1 MFIRPWVYVI
11 VLVIIIALIAVM
23 QPDGVEQ
30 QQLPIISKIPEFD
43 LVDQNSKQFTLENVQ
58 GNVWLADF
66 IFTTCSGP
74 CPIMT
79 ERMSMVQHDLLEID
93 KLKFVSF
100 TVNPDYDTPEVLKKY
115 AQRFDVDDSSW
126 SFVTG
131 KYDQI
136 QELIADGFKM
146 GDTEEIVFHST
157 RFALVDHEGN
167 LRGYYSGTEPAEH
180 EILMRDI
187 QSLINDIR

>member
-1 MFIRPWVYVI
+1 MFFRPWVYVLTLI
-11 VLVIIIALIAVM
+11 VIIALIVVM
-23 QPDGVEQ
+23 QPETEGD
-30 QQLPIISKIPEFD
+30 QLPVIGEIPAFS
-43 LVDQNSKQFTLENVQ
+43 LVDQDGDLFTLENVK

-79 ERMSMVQHDLLEID
+79 ERMGMVQHDLLDID

-115 AQRFDVDDSSW
+115 AQRFDADVGSW

-131 KYDQI
+131 KYEQI
-136 QELIADGFKM
+136 QELIVEGFKM
-146 GDTEEIVFHST
+146 GDVEEIVFHST

-180 EILMRDI
+180 EILTRDI
-187 QSLINDIR
+187 QSLINDIY

>member
-1 MFIRPWVYVI
+1 MFFRPWVYVLTLI
-11 VLVIIIALIAVM
+11 VIIALIVVM
-23 QPDGVEQ
+23 QPETEGD
-30 QQLPIISKIPEFD
+30 QLPVIGEIPAFS
-43 LVDQNSKQFTLENVQ
+43 LVDQDGDRFTLENVK

-79 ERMSMVQHDLLEID
+79 ERMGMVQHDLLETE

-115 AQRFDVDDSSW
+115 AQRFDADVGSW

-131 KYDQI
+131 KYEQI
-136 QELIADGFKM
+136 QELIVEGFKM
-146 GDTEEIVFHST
+146 GDVEEIVFHST

-180 EILMRDI
+180 EILTRDI
-187 QSLINDIR
+187 QSLINDIH

>member
-1 MFIRPWVYVI
+1 MFFRPWVYI
-11 VLVIIIALIAVM
+11 IAFIIIIALIAVM
-23 QPDGVEQ
+23 QPDGAEE
-30 QQLPIISKIPEFD
+30 QLPIIGKIPAFD
-43 LVDQNSKQFTLENVQ
+43 LVDQNSKQFTLKNLE

-79 ERMSMVQHDLLEID
+79 ERMGMVQHDLLETE

-115 AQRFDVDDSSW
+115 AQRFDADVSSW

-136 QELIADGFKM
+136 Q
-146 GDTEEIVFHST
+146 
-157 RFALVDHEGN
+157 
-167 LRGYYSGTEPAEH
+167 
-180 EILMRDI
+180 
-187 QSLINDIR
+187 

>member
-1 MFIRPWVYVI
+1 MFFRPWVYVI
-11 VLVIIIALIAVM
+11 AFVIIIALIAVM
-23 QPDGVEQ
+23 QPDGAEE
-30 QQLPIISKIPEFD
+30 QLPIIGKIPAFD
-43 LVDQNSKQFTLENVQ
+43 LVDQNSKQFTLKNLE

-79 ERMSMVQHDLLEID
+79 ERMGMVQHDLLETE

-115 AQRFDVDDSSW
+115 AQRFDADVSSW

-136 QELIADGFKM
+136 QELIVEGFKM
-146 GDTEEIVFHST
+146 GDVEEIVFHST

-180 EILMRDI
+180 DILTRDI
-187 QSLINDIR
+187 HALINDIR

>member
-1 MFIRPWVYVI
+1 MFFRPWVYVMALI
-11 VLVIIIALIAVM
+11 VIIALIAVM
-23 QPDGVEQ
+23 QPETEGE
-30 QQLPIISKIPEFD
+30 QLPVIGEIPAFS
-43 LVDQNSKQFTLENVQ
+43 LVDQDGDRFTLDNVK

-79 ERMSMVQHDLLEID
+79 ERMSMVQHDLLEIE

-115 AQRFDVDDSSW
+115 AQRFNVDDSSW

-131 KYDQI
+131 KYDPVSYTH
-136 QELIADGFKM
+136 LTLPTKA
-146 GDTEEIVFHST
+146 
-157 RFALVDHEGN
+157 
-167 LRGYYSGTEPAEH
+167 
-180 EILMRDI
+180 
-187 QSLINDIR
+187 

>member
-1 MFIRPWVYVI
+1 MFFRPWVYVI
-11 VLVIIIALIAVM
+11 AFVIIIALIAVM
-23 QPDGVEQ
+23 QPDGAEE
-30 QQLPIISKIPEFD
+30 QLPIIGKIPAFD
-43 LVDQNSKQFTLENVQ
+43 LVDQNSKQFTLENLE

-79 ERMSMVQHDLLEID
+79 ERMGMVQHDLLDID

-115 AQRFDVDDSSW
+115 AQRFDADFGSW

-131 KYDQI
+131 KYEQI
-136 QELIADGFKM
+136 QELIVEGFKM
-146 GDTEEIVFHST
+146 GDVEEIVFHST

-180 EILMRDI
+180 KILTRDI

>member
-23 QPDGVEQ
+23 QPDGVEE
-30 QQLPIISKIPEFD
+30 QLPIISKIPEFD

-115 AQRFDVDDSSW
+115 AQRFNVDDSSW

-136 QELIADGFKM
+136 QELIADGFNM

>member
-1 MFIRPWVYVI
+1 MFFRPWVYVLALI
-11 VLVIIIALIAVM
+11 VIIALIAVM
-23 QPDGVEQ
+23 QPEAEGE
-30 QQLPIISKIPEFD
+30 QLPVIGEIPAFS
-43 LVDQNSKQFTLENVQ
+43 LVDQDGDRFTLDNVK

-79 ERMSMVQHDLLEID
+79 ERMGMVQHDLLDID

-115 AQRFDVDDSSW
+115 AQRFDADVGSW

-131 KYDQI
+131 KYEQI
-136 QELIADGFKM
+136 QELIVEGFKM
-146 GDTEEIVFHST
+146 GDVEEIVFHST

-180 EILMRDI
+180 EILTRDI
-187 QSLINDIR
+187 QSLINDIY

>member
-1 MFIRPWVYVI
+1 MFFRPWVYVLTLI
-11 VLVIIIALIAVM
+11 VIIALIVVM
-23 QPDGVEQ
+23 QPETEGD
-30 QQLPIISKIPEFD
+30 QLPVIGEIPAFS
-43 LVDQNSKQFTLENVQ
+43 LVDQDGDLFTLENVK

-79 ERMSMVQHDLLEID
+79 ERMGMVQHDLLDID

-115 AQRFDVDDSSW
+115 AQRFDADVGSW

-131 KYDQI
+131 KYEQI
-136 QELIADGFKM
+136 QELIVGGFKM
-146 GDTEEIVFHST
+146 GDVEEIVFHST

-180 EILMRDI
+180 KILTRDI

>member
-1 MFIRPWVYVI
+1 MFFRPWVYVLTLI
-11 VLVIIIALIAVM
+11 VIIALIVVM
-23 QPDGVEQ
+23 QPETEED
-30 QQLPIISKIPEFD
+30 QLPVIGEIPAFS
-43 LVDQNSKQFTLENVQ
+43 LVDQDGDLFTLENLK

-79 ERMSMVQHDLLEID
+79 ERMGMVQHDLLDID

-115 AQRFDVDDSSW
+115 AQRFDADVGSW

-131 KYDQI
+131 KYEQI
-136 QELIADGFKM
+136 QELIVEGFKM
-146 GDTEEIVFHST
+146 GDVEEIVFHST

-180 EILMRDI
+180 EILTRDI
-187 QSLINDIR
+187 QSLINDIY

>member
-23 QPDGVEQ
+23 QPDGVEE
-30 QQLPIISKIPEFD
+30 QLPIISKIPEFD

-115 AQRFDVDDSSW
+115 AQRFNVDDSSW

-136 QELIADGFKM
+136 QELLADGFKM

-180 EILMRDI
+180 EIMTRDI

>member
-1 MFIRPWVYVI
+1 MISQKHRFVISIVVGIVIAYLWLVTKSEPLPVLGSIPDFVMTNSNNESFGSSDLKDNIWV
-11 VLVIIIALIAVM
+11 
-23 QPDGVEQ
+23 
-30 QQLPIISKIPEFD
+30 
-43 LVDQNSKQFTLENVQ
+43 
-58 GNVWLADF
+58 ADF

-79 ERMSMVQHDLLEID
+79 ERMGMVQHDLLEIE

-115 AQRFDVDDSSW
+115 AQRFDADVSSW

-167 LRGYYSGTEPAEH
+167 LRGYYSGTEPAKH
-180 EILMRDI
+180 EILTRDI
-187 QSLINDIR
+187 QTLINDIR

>member
-1 MFIRPWVYVI
+1 MTFKPWVYLSSLLVVIILII
-11 VLVIIIALIAVM
+11 VL
-23 QPDGVEQ
+23 QPKEENE
-30 QQLPIISKIPEFD
+30 LPIIGQIPSFD
-43 LVDQNSKQFTLENVQ
+43 LIDQNGESFTLESVK

-66 IFTTCSGP
+66 IFTTCAGP

-79 ERMSMVQHDLLEID
+79 ERMSTVQHDLIDID

-115 AQRFDVDDSSW
+115 AKRYDADISTW

-131 KYDQI
+131 KYEQI
-136 QELIADGFKM
+136 QELIANGFKM
-146 GDTEEIVFHST
+146 GDEEEIVFHSS

-167 LRGYYSGTEPAEH
+167 LRGYYSGTEPMDH
-180 EILMRDI
+180 ENLTRDI
-187 QSLINDIR
+187 HSLVKKIQ

>member
-1 MFIRPWVYVI
+1 MFFRPWVYVI
-11 VLVIIIALIAVM
+11 ALVIIIALIAVM
-23 QPDGVEQ
+23 QPDSVEE
-30 QQLPIISKIPEFD
+30 QLPIIGKIPAFD
-43 LVDQNSKQFTLENVQ
+43 LVDQNSKQFTLENVE

-115 AQRFDVDDSSW
+115 AQRFDADVGSW

-131 KYDQI
+131 KYEQI
-136 QELIADGFKM
+136 QELIVEGFKM
-146 GDTEEIVFHST
+146 GDVEEIVFHST

-180 EILMRDI
+180 EILTRDI
-187 QSLINDIR
+187 QSLINDIH

>member
-1 MFIRPWVYVI
+1 MTFKPWVYLSSLLVVIILII
-11 VLVIIIALIAVM
+11 VL
-23 QPDGVEQ
+23 QPKEENE
-30 QQLPIISKIPEFD
+30 LPIIGQIPSFD
-43 LVDQNSKQFTLENVQ
+43 LIDQNGESFTLASVK

-66 IFTTCSGP
+66 IFTTCAGP

-79 ERMSMVQHDLLEID
+79 ERMSTVQHDLIDID

-115 AQRFDVDDSSW
+115 AKRYDADISTW

-131 KYDQI
+131 KYEQI
-136 QELIADGFKM
+136 QELIANGFKM
-146 GDTEEIVFHST
+146 GDEEEIVFHST

-167 LRGYYSGTEPAEH
+167 LRGYYSGTEPMDH
-180 EILMRDI
+180 ENLTRDI
-187 QSLINDIR
+187 HSLVKKIQ

>member
-1 MFIRPWVYVI
+1 MFFRPWVYVI
-11 VLVIIIALIAVM
+11 AFVIIIALIAVM
-23 QPDGVEQ
+23 QPDGAEEE
-30 QQLPIISKIPEFD
+30 LPIIGKIPAFD
-43 LVDQNSKQFTLENVQ
+43 LVDQNSKQFTLKNLE

-79 ERMSMVQHDLLEID
+79 ERMGMVQHDLLEIE

-115 AQRFDVDDSSW
+115 AQRFDADVSSW

-167 LRGYYSGTEPAEH
+167 LRGYYSGTEPAKH
-180 EILMRDI
+180 EILTRDI
-187 QSLINDIR
+187 QTLINDIR

>member
-1 MFIRPWVYVI
+1 MISQKNRFVIYIVVGIVIAYLWLVTKSEPLPVLGSIPDFVMTNSNNESFGSSDLKDNIWV
-11 VLVIIIALIAVM
+11 
-23 QPDGVEQ
+23 
-30 QQLPIISKIPEFD
+30 
-43 LVDQNSKQFTLENVQ
+43 
-58 GNVWLADF
+58 ADF

-79 ERMSMVQHDLLEID
+79 ERMGMVQHDLLEIE

-115 AQRFDVDDSSW
+115 AQRFDADVSSW

-167 LRGYYSGTEPAEH
+167 LRGYYSGTEPAKH
-180 EILMRDI
+180 EILTRDI
-187 QSLINDIR
+187 QTLINDIR

>member
-1 MFIRPWVYVI
+1 MFFRPWVYVLTLI
-11 VLVIIIALIAVM
+11 VIIALIVVM
-23 QPDGVEQ
+23 QPETEGD
-30 QQLPIISKIPEFD
+30 QLPVIGEIPAFS
-43 LVDQNSKQFTLENVQ
+43 LVDQDDDLFTLENVK

-79 ERMSMVQHDLLEID
+79 ERMGMVQHDLLDID

-115 AQRFDVDDSSW
+115 AQRFDADVGSW

-131 KYDQI
+131 KYEQI
-136 QELIADGFKM
+136 QELIVEGFKM
-146 GDTEEIVFHST
+146 GDVEEIVFHST

-180 EILMRDI
+180 EILTRDI
-187 QSLINDIR
+187 QSLINDIY

>member
-1 MFIRPWVYVI
+1 MFFRPWVYVLTLI
-11 VLVIIIALIAVM
+11 VIIALIVVM
-23 QPDGVEQ
+23 QPETEGD
-30 QQLPIISKIPEFD
+30 QLPVIGEIPAFS
-43 LVDQNSKQFTLENVQ
+43 LVDQDGDLFTLENVK

-79 ERMSMVQHDLLEID
+79 ERMGMVQHDLLDID

-115 AQRFDVDDSSW
+115 AQRFDADVGSW

-131 KYDQI
+131 KYEQI
-136 QELIADGFKM
+136 QELIVEGFKM
-146 GDTEEIVFHST
+146 GDVEEIVFHST

-187 QSLINDIR
+187 QSLINDIH

>member
-1 MFIRPWVYVI
+1 MFFRPWVYVLTLI
-11 VLVIIIALIAVM
+11 VIIALIVVM
-23 QPDGVEQ
+23 QPETEGN
-30 QQLPIISKIPEFD
+30 QLPVIGKIPAFS
-43 LVDQNSKQFTLENVQ
+43 LVDQDGDRFTLENVK

-79 ERMSMVQHDLLEID
+79 ERMGMVQHDLLDID

-115 AQRFDVDDSSW
+115 AQRFDADVGSW

-131 KYDQI
+131 KYEQI
-136 QELIADGFKM
+136 QELIVEGFKM
-146 GDTEEIVFHST
+146 GDVEEIVFHST

-180 EILMRDI
+180 EILTRDI

>member
-1 MFIRPWVYVI
+1 MFFRPWVYVLTLI
-11 VLVIIIALIAVM
+11 VIIALIVVM
-23 QPDGVEQ
+23 QPETEGD
-30 QQLPIISKIPEFD
+30 QLPVIGEIPAFS
-43 LVDQNSKQFTLENVQ
+43 LVDQDGDLFTLENVK

-79 ERMSMVQHDLLEID
+79 ERMGMVQHDLLDID

-115 AQRFDVDDSSW
+115 AQRFDADVGSW

-131 KYDQI
+131 KYEQI
-136 QELIADGFKM
+136 QELIVEGFKM
-146 GDTEEIVFHST
+146 GDVEEIVFHST

-180 EILMRDI
+180 EILTRDI
-187 QSLINDIR
+187 QLLINDIY

>member
-1 MFIRPWVYVI
+1 MFFRPWVYVI
-11 VLVIIIALIAVM
+11 ALVIIIALIAVI
-23 QPDGVEQ
+23 QPDSNEE
-30 QQLPIISKIPEFD
+30 QLPIIGKIPAFD
-43 LVDQNSKQFTLENVQ
+43 LVDQNSKQFTLENLE

-79 ERMSMVQHDLLEID
+79 ERMGMVQHDLLEID

-115 AQRFDVDDSSW
+115 AQRFDADVSTW

-131 KYDQI
+131 KYEQI
-136 QELIADGFKM
+136 QELIVEGFKM
-146 GDTEEIVFHST
+146 GDVEEIVFHST

-180 EILMRDI
+180 EILTRDI

>member
-23 QPDGVEQ
+23 QPDGVEE
-30 QQLPIISKIPEFD
+30 QLPIISKIPEFD

-79 ERMSMVQHDLLEID
+79 ERMSMVQHDLLEND

>member
-1 MFIRPWVYVI
+1 M
-11 VLVIIIALIAVM
+11 IIALIVVM
-23 QPDGVEQ
+23 QPEAEGD
-30 QQLPIISKIPEFD
+30 QLPVIGEIPAFS
-43 LVDQNSKQFTLENVQ
+43 LVDQDGDLFTLENVK

-79 ERMSMVQHDLLEID
+79 ERMGMVQHDLLDID

-115 AQRFDVDDSSW
+115 AQRFDADVGSW

-131 KYDQI
+131 KYEQI
-136 QELIADGFKM
+136 QELIVEGFKM
-146 GDTEEIVFHST
+146 GDVEEIVFHST

-180 EILMRDI
+180 EILTRDI
-187 QSLINDIR
+187 QSLINDIP

>member
-1 MFIRPWVYVI
+1 MFFKPWVYVI
-11 VLVIIIALIAVM
+11 ALVIIIALIAVI
-23 QPDGVEQ
+23 QPDSNEE
-30 QQLPIISKIPEFD
+30 QLPIIGKIPAFD
-43 LVDQNSKQFTLENVQ
+43 LVDQNSKQFTLENLE

-79 ERMSMVQHDLLEID
+79 ERMGMVQHDLLEID

-115 AQRFDVDDSSW
+115 AQRFDADVSTW

-131 KYDQI
+131 KYEQI
-136 QELIADGFKM
+136 QELIVEGFKM
-146 GDTEEIVFHST
+146 GDVEEIVFHST

-180 EILMRDI
+180 EILTRDI

>member
-1 MFIRPWVYVI
+1 MFFRPWVYVLTLI
-11 VLVIIIALIAVM
+11 VIIALIVVM
-23 QPDGVEQ
+23 QPETEGD
-30 QQLPIISKIPEFD
+30 QLPVIGEIPPFS
-43 LVDQNSKQFTLENVQ
+43 LVDQDGELFTLEDVK

-79 ERMSMVQHDLLEID
+79 ERMGMVQHDLLDID

-115 AQRFDVDDSSW
+115 AQRFDADVGSW

-131 KYDQI
+131 KYEQI
-136 QELIADGFKM
+136 QELIVEGFKM
-146 GDTEEIVFHST
+146 GDVEEIVFHST

-180 EILMRDI
+180 EILTRDI
-187 QSLINDIR
+187 QSLINNIR

>member
-1 MFIRPWVYVI
+1 MFFRPWVYALTLI
-11 VLVIIIALIAVM
+11 VIIALIVVM
-23 QPDGVEQ
+23 QPETEGD
-30 QQLPIISKIPEFD
+30 QLPVIGEIPAFS
-43 LVDQNSKQFTLENVQ
+43 LVDQDGDLFTLENVK

-79 ERMSMVQHDLLEID
+79 ERMGMVQHDLLDID

-100 TVNPDYDTPEVLKKY
+100 TVNPDYDTPEVLKNY
-115 AQRFDVDDSSW
+115 AQRFDADVGSW

-131 KYDQI
+131 KYEQI
-136 QELIADGFKM
+136 QELIVEGFKM
-146 GDTEEIVFHST
+146 GDVEEIVFHST

-180 EILMRDI
+180 EILTRDI
-187 QSLINDIR
+187 QLLINDIY